1 MKYGYAR
8 VSTEGQMLES
18 QVHELLGAGVDKI
31 YKEKYTGS
39 TIYRPVFEKLLKKLR
54 PHDVLVVTKL
64 DRFARNTHEALEVM
78 QVLFDRQIAI
88 YILNIGLIDETPT
101 GKLIFT
107 VFSAFAQFE
116 RDMIFTRTQDGKKYA
131 RATNPNYRE
140 GRKPVYSDEQIETAY
155 KWRIY
160 GNTFREVSKRSGI
173 SVATLKRRF
182 AMLHPKS
189 KHSKM

>member
-39 TIYRPVFEKLLKKLR
+39 TIYRPVFEKLLQKLR

-88 YILNIGLIDETPT
+88 YI
-101 GKLIFT
+101 
-107 VFSAFAQFE
+107 
-116 RDMIFTRTQDGKKYA
+116 
-131 RATNPNYRE
+131 
-140 GRKPVYSDEQIETAY
+140 
-155 KWRIY
+155 
-160 GNTFREVSKRSGI
+160 VSTELGC
-173 SVATLKRRF
+173 
-182 AMLHPKS
+182 
-189 KHSKM
+189 